1 MPDKCPHCDNII
13 HTNGS
18 GLKKDLVH
26 QEELGKLEH
35 ERLRNDLTKIE
46 EKIKTSDE
54 KVEEKIKTLDAK
66 VEDKITG
73 IRNKVDTHVSALHDK
88 IGTKFQF
95 TFRITMAIL
104 TILVIFS
111 TASDNSLSTSIT
123 EIKHQINTDEKTI
136 HQNEALL
143 KAIIDG
149 HIVLKNENYVSK
161 DIPLMP

>member
-1 MPDKCPHCDNII
+1 MTDKCPHCD
-13 HTNGS
+13 HVLSNGS

-35 ERLRNDLTKIE
+35 ERLRNDLNKIE
-46 EKIKTSDE
+46 EKIKTLDE
-54 KVEEKIKTLDAK
+54 K

-73 IRNKVDTHVSALHDK
+73 IRNKIDNHVSALHDK

-95 TFRITMAIL
+95 TFTITIAIL

-111 TASDNSLSTSIT
+111 TASDANLSNAISEITS
-123 EIKHQINTDEKTI
+123 QINADEKTI

-143 KAIIDG
+143 KAIING
-149 HIVLKNENYVSK
+149 HIILENTNYVTK
-161 DIPLMP
+161 ELPLMP